1 MASPQ
6 VRAGGADR
14 AVPDAPQELE
24 RMRRDAEL
32 LITTVARTGR
42 AVATPADQHA
52 APAPAAAAPAAAR
65 SVPEPVHVGA
75 HGAKGRKLS
84 AEEELAALAGQV
96 ERPSS
101 SPEGLF
107 AKVAQMAAAADVA
120 VPAPAPTPVARDD
133 RPKDPPVRSAALR
146 VPRSVRLLDEHTSC
160 TLLGPCCAAWGG
172 PLCSRLL
179 NDAPP

>member
-14 AVPDAPQELE
+14 SVPDAPQELE

-42 AVATPADQHA
+42 AVAAPADHANPAPA
-52 APAPAAAAPAAAR
+52 APAPAAAR
-65 SVPEPVHVGA
+65 SAPEPLHVGA

-120 VPAPAPTPVARDD
+120 VPVPAPTPVARDD
-133 RPKDPPVRSAALR
+133 RPKEPPVRPAALR
-146 VPRSVRLLDEHTSC
+146 GPTHCPLCSTRTVSLAS
-160 TLLGPCCAAWGG
+160 LGPCRAA
-172 PLCSRLL
+172 RR
-179 NDAPP
+179 A